1 MARPRPQLVTGKLE
15 KLHPTQLTVG
25 KAMTLARSQ
34 DARYLPG
41 WVGPIEN

>member
-1 MARPRPQLVTGKLE
+1 MARPRPQLITGKLE
-15 KLHPTQLTVG
+15 KLQPTHLMVG

-41 WVGPIEN
+41 WVGLIEN

>member
-1 MARPRPQLVTGKLE
+1 MARPRPQLITGKLE
-15 KLHPTQLTVG
+15 KLHSTHLTVG

-41 WVGPIEN
+41 WVGLIEN